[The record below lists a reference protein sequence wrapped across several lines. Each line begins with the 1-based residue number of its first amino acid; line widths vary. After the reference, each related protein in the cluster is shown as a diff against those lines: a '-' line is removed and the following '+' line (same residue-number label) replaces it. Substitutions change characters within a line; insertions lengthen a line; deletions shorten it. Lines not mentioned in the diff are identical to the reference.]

1 MAKVFNFVN
10 KVGMTFVEAVKE
22 DPVDALEIMI
32 LAGAATVGLI
42 YGANSSRLAKR
53 YEAAARMLMSD
64 NAILKC
70 KIEETGNRFYD
81 HLVSTGCTDKEALDK
96 INGIK
101 FHLD

>member
-1 MAKVFNFVN
+1 MAKVFNFVK
-10 KVGMTFVEAVKE
+10 KVGTKVVEKVKE
-22 DPVDALEIMI
+22 NPSNALGTIALGGMAI
-32 LAGAATVGLI
+32 GGLL
-42 YGANSSRLAKR
+42 YGAGSNGITRY
-53 YEAAARMLMSD
+53 YEAK
-64 NAILKC
+64 NASLEDENTRLKC

>member
-1 MAKVFNFVN
+1 MAKVFNFVK
-10 KVGMTFVEAVKE
+10 KVGIKVVEKVKE
-22 DPVDALEIMI
+22 NPSNALAIMVLSGTAI
-32 LAGAATVGLI
+32 CGLL
-42 YGANSSRLAKR
+42 YGAGSNSITQYYKAK
-53 YEAAARMLMSD
+53 
-64 NAILKC
+64 NASLEDENTRLKC

>member
-1 MAKVFNFVN
+1 MAKVFNFVK
-10 KVGMTFVEAVKE
+10 KVGIKVVEKVKE
-22 DPVDALEIMI
+22 NPSNAL
-32 LAGAATVGLI
+32 ATMVLSGTAVCALL
-42 YGANSSRLAKR
+42 YGAGYNRITQCYKV
-53 YEAAARMLMSD
+53 E
-64 NAILKC
+64 NASLENENTRLKC

>member
-1 MAKVFNFVN
+1 MAKVFNFVKKAGK
-10 KVGMTFVEAVKE
+10 KVVEKVKE
-22 DPVDALEIMI
+22 NPSI
-32 LAGAATVGLI
+32 AASVGLGVAGLL
-42 YGANSSRLAKR
+42 YGAGSNGITRY
-53 YEAAARMLMSD
+53 YEAK
-64 NAILKC
+64 NASLEDENTRLKC